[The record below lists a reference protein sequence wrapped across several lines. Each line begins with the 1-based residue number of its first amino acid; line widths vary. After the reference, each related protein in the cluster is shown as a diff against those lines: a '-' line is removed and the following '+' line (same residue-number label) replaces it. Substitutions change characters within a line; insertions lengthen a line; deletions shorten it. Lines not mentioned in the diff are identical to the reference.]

1 MAHECILDLR
11 ELTARTGVTAE
22 DVAKRLIDYGF
33 HAPTL
38 AFPVAGTLMVEP
50 TESEDLDEIDRF
62 ITAMIAIRAEIDQVA
77 NGDFTVEDSPL
88 RNAPHTAAAVISS
101 DWARAYPRE
110 QAVFP
115 VHTLKQDKY
124 FPPVGRIDG
133 AAGRPQPDLL
143 LPALEASRTLR
154 DLKTEDS
161 AMTENYTALYE
172 EHKKLGASFT
182 DFGGWQMPLKYSS
195 ELAEHHAVRNAAGLF
210 DLSHMGEV
218 WVTGPDAAAF
228 LDYALV
234 GKISAMAVGKAKYSL
249 ICNED
254 GGIIDDLIVY
264 RRRGPTARTGSS
276 WCPTPATPRWL
287 PRPSPSVPP
296 DFDVVVEDVSA
307 ETSLIAVQGPKAEEI
322 LLRLVPAAQHEL
334 VTGLKYYA
342 AVEVPF
348 LVAGASQEL
357 LLARTGYTGE
367 DGFEIFVANDDAAA
381 LWQALVAIADDG
393 ELTPAGLASRDSLR
407 LEAGMPL
414 YGNELSLEGDPFAAG
429 LGPVVALSKEGDFVG
444 KAALAARR
452 QPAPVPP
459 RAGSWWASRASGR
472 RAGRGH
478 YPVLKDGNVVGEV
491 TSGQPSPT
499 LGYPVAMAYVDVEFT
514 EPGTALDIDLRGKTE
529 PFEVVALPFY
539 KRSKVARL
547 RRSWLARNP
556 RSRGPWLAPWP
567 AGPGFHACCSFVA
580 LTHAFENPASRPLE
594 GKSPSAG

>member
-1 MAHECILDLR
+1 M
-11 ELTARTGVTAE
+11 
-22 DVAKRLIDYGF
+22 
-33 HAPTL
+33 P
-38 AFPVAGTLMVEP
+38 
-50 TESEDLDEIDRF
+50 
-62 ITAMIAIRAEIDQVA
+62 
-77 NGDFTVEDSPL
+77 
-88 RNAPHTAAAVISS
+88 
-101 DWARAYPRE
+101 
-110 QAVFP
+110 
-115 VHTLKQDKY
+115 
-124 FPPVGRIDG
+124 
-133 AAGRPQPDLL
+133 
-143 LPALEASRTLR
+143 
-154 DLKTEDS
+154 
-161 AMTENYTALYE
+161 ENYTALYE

-195 ELAEHHAVRNAAGLF
+195 ELAEHHAVRKAAGIF

-218 WVTGPDAAAF
+218 WVTGPGAAAF

-234 GKISAMAVGKAKYSL
+234 GKISAMSVGKAKYSL

-264 RRRGPTARTGSS
+264 RR
-276 WCPTPATPRWL
+276 PAAQDGTDTFL
-287 PRPSPSVPP
+287 VVPNAGNAKVVAEALAQRSAG
-296 DFDVVVEDVSA
+296 FDAVVEDVSA
-307 ETSLIAVQGPKAEEI
+307 ATSLIAVQGPKAEEI

-348 LVAGASQEL
+348 LVAGTGQEL

-367 DGFEIFVANDDAAA
+367 DGFEIFVDNDDAAA
-381 LWQALVAIADDG
+381 LWQAIIAIADEG

-444 KAALAARR
+444 KAALAAKKE
-452 QPAPVPP
+452 
-459 RAGSWWASRASGR
+459 AGAGATSGRKLVGLKGLGR

-499 LGYPVAMAYVDVEFT
+499 LGYPVAMAYVDAEFT
-514 EPGTALDIDLRGKTE
+514 EPGTALDIDLRGKAE

-539 KRSKVARL
+539 KRQK
-547 RRSWLARNP
+547 
-556 RSRGPWLAPWP
+556 
-567 AGPGFHACCSFVA
+567 
-580 LTHAFENPASRPLE
+580 
-594 GKSPSAG
+594 

>member
-1 MAHECILDLR
+1 
-11 ELTARTGVTAE
+11 
-22 DVAKRLIDYGF
+22 
-33 HAPTL
+33 
-38 AFPVAGTLMVEP
+38 
-50 TESEDLDEIDRF
+50 
-62 ITAMIAIRAEIDQVA
+62 
-77 NGDFTVEDSPL
+77 
-88 RNAPHTAAAVISS
+88 
-101 DWARAYPRE
+101 
-110 QAVFP
+110 
-115 VHTLKQDKY
+115 
-124 FPPVGRIDG
+124 
-133 AAGRPQPDLL
+133 
-143 LPALEASRTLR
+143 
-154 DLKTEDS
+154 
-161 AMTENYTALYE
+161 MTENYTALYE

-195 ELAEHHAVRNAAGLF
+195 ELAEHHAVRKSAGLF

-254 GGIIDDLIVY
+254 GGIIDDLITY
-264 RRRGPTARTGSS
+264 RR
-276 WCPTPATPRWL
+276 PAAADGTDKFL
-287 PRPSPSVPP
+287 VVPNAGNAKVVAEALAERAAG
-296 DFDVVVEDVSA
+296 FDVNVEDASA
-307 ETSLIAVQGPKAEEI
+307 VTSLIAVQGPKAEAI

-342 AVEVPF
+342 AVDVPF
-348 LVAGASQEL
+348 MFGGGSQEL

-381 LWQALVAIADDG
+381 LWQALIAIAEEG
-393 ELTPAGLASRDSLR
+393 ELAPAGLASRDSLR

-444 KAALAARR
+444 KAALAAKKE
-452 QPAPVPP
+452 AG
-459 RAGSWWASRASGR
+459 AGSTTGRKLVGLKGLGR

-478 YPVLKDGNVVGEV
+478 YPVLKDGTTVGEV

-514 EPGTALDIDLRGKTE
+514 EPGTALDIDLRGKSE

-539 KRSKVARL
+539 KRQK
-547 RRSWLARNP
+547 
-556 RSRGPWLAPWP
+556 
-567 AGPGFHACCSFVA
+567 
-580 LTHAFENPASRPLE
+580 
-594 GKSPSAG
+594 